1 MCFQGSMDIQSM
13 VNKVVHSVMRKPF
26 TCHVCAVG
34 FTRQDNLRAH
44 LRKHHE
50 GDAGGDAE
58 MMMSDNSSRSPAAE
72 GSTGSPGALP
82 DLDGTNFSSV
92 TQ

>member
-34 FTRQDNLRAH
+34 FTHQDNLRAH

-50 GDAGGDAE
+50 GEVGGDAE
-58 MMMSDNSSRSPAAE
+58 MMMSDNRRFPAAE
-72 GSTGSPGALP
+72 GSTGSPGALSV
-82 DLDGTNFSSV
+82 LDGKQF
-92 TQ
+92 